1 MLLIIF
7 GIILVGISVWTLV
20 LTSDAEVEDLVVLIT
35 EILGVLF
42 ICFFYSSNFMVNK
55 IMRKYEQ
62 GKIKKEYTIVE
73 SDTTYRWVLK
83 DNYNE

>member
-1 MLLIIF
+1 MFLIIF
-7 GIILVGISVWTLV
+7 GIILIGISIWTLI

-42 ICFFYSSNFMVNK
+42 ICSFFSSNFMVNK
-55 IMRKYEQ
+55 IMQKYER
-62 GKIKKEYTIVE
+62 GEIKKEYTIVE

-83 DNYNE
+83 K